1 MNISHKHKVIWW
13 APERCGTKITRE
25 IFSDYDFFVYNP
37 KTNDEISLKERYTSH
52 FNQIPEEFSNYK
64 LICSVRNPYD
74 RILAVFLLTQ
84 YGDVVIE
91 KSIYLKIKERFNKW
105 VLESFIK
112 RKTLVELSKFNQ
124 TQNINYNFFSKWTFE
139 SRIPDYFIR
148 MENLKEDL
156 ENLDFIKTHSLWDE
170 EKNSQKIENNRF
182 ITTRPLKFNEIYDF
196 ESAKRIYYYY
206 KKVFNLIPYDPF
218 SFTKENLTDN
228 QKYSFLHNIL

>member
-1 MNISHKHKVIWW
+1 MNISYKHNVIWW

-25 IFSDYDFFVYNP
+25 ILSDYDFFVYNS

-74 RILAVFLLTQ
+74 RIFAVFLLTQ

-91 KSIYLKIKERFNKW
+91 KSIYQKIKERFNEW

-124 TQNINYNFFSKWTFE
+124 TDNINYNFFSKWTFD
-139 SRIPDYFIR
+139 SRIPEYFIR

-156 ENLDFIKTHSLWDE
+156 ENLSFIKSDSSIDS
-170 EKNSQKIENNRF
+170 EKIRQKIENNRF
-182 ITTRPLKFNEIYDF
+182 ITTRPLKFDQIYEFD
-196 ESAKRIYYYY
+196 SAKRIYCYY
-206 KKVFNLIPYDPF
+206 KKVFNVIPYDPF
-218 SFTKENLTDN
+218 SFTKEYLSETKKN
-228 QKYSFLHNIL
+228 SFLHDIL